1 MKGTKRFWPWGH
13 ATKAKQFEDA
23 LLESVP
29 PSWAGPLMVMN
40 ASFFTFACLWF
51 VIAKRPTSRRI
62 MHKYKLQTAL
72 EDCYTQFDPKSGSS
86 HRFFKAE
93 LATRVASSV
102 HARHDC
108 VGDVYCI
115 PSRFALHFSRW
126 QHCERKIELRFALL
140 SDHTCPHLTDPCSS
154 VFAVT
159 ARLCASSTSTASLR
173 TSSGTHCPGHSST
186 FPSQWRIS
194 SAIYSSAPSR

>member
-13 ATKAKQFEDA
+13 AIQAKQFEDV
-23 LLESVP
+23 LLASVP

-62 MHKYKLQTAL
+62 TNKYKLQTAL

-108 VGDVYCI
+108 VGDVHCI
-115 PSRFALHFSRW
+115 PARFA
-126 QHCERKIELRFALL
+126 
-140 SDHTCPHLTDPCSS
+140 
-154 VFAVT
+154 
-159 ARLCASSTSTASLR
+159 
-173 TSSGTHCPGHSST
+173 
-186 FPSQWRIS
+186 RI
-194 SAIYSSAPSR
+194 R